1 MKSVLH
7 RIILSIVFA
16 MATVVWAVAQL
27 PQDFRTEQIALCLQR
42 AECLPGDTVTVSGQ
56 VTCIAANRF
65 LPYSKYLYLELIN
78 PSD

>member
-65 LPYSKYLYLELIN
+65 CLTANIFISN
-78 PSD
+78 S